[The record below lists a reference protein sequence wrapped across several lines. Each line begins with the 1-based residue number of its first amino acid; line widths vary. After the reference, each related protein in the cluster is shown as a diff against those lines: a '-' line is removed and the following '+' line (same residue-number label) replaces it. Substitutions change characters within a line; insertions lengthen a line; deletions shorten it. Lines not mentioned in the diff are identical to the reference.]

1 MKNVYN
7 VSYQITDRG
16 VEFPVKEEEVIIP
29 KGKTVYDSLKTQLNK
44 YRYSMNLSTK
54 FTVKI
59 VSQYHSGWSN

>member
-1 MKNVYN
+1 MKDVYN

-16 VEFPVKEEEVIIP
+16 VEFPVKEEEVVIS
-29 KGKTVYDSLKTQLNK
+29 KGKTVLDSLKTQLNK
-44 YRYSMNLSTK
+44 YRHAMNLSTK